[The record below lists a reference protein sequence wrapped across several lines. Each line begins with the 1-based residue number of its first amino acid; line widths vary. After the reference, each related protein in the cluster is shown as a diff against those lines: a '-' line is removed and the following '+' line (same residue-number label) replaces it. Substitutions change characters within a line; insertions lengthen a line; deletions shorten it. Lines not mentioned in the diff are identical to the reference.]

1 MGYPQYAGAESSNQL
16 YFFPPRRY
24 RIDRQ
29 QVIFILISWASHKK
43 KNPAVF
49 KAACLQTATWALF
62 WFPCEGNLNEP

>member
-43 KNPAVF
+43 KT
-49 KAACLQTATWALF
+49 LLF
-62 WFPCEGNLNEP
+62 LKLLVSKQQHELCFGSLVKEI